1 MVKVCGSIITM
12 CENSRDIN
20 SMKKHIRSTLENLE
34 SENFTDQHSAR
45 ENLEYQI
52 GTFSKTFYKE
62 TAHLNKI

>member
-1 MVKVCGSIITM
+1 
-12 CENSRDIN
+12 
-20 SMKKHIRSTLENLE
+20 MKKHIRSTLENLE
-34 SENFTDQHSAR
+34 NENFTDQHSAR